1 VFFGRQLFTQFN
13 KEQNVELNKE
23 IYIHVGPPKTGTSAV
38 QKWLSSNQS
47 FLRNYGVFYP
57 SHSVDTN
64 GVSSGNVKSVYDIN
78 ENKQISLNKDRLTN
92 LINTFNA
99 SQYSIL
105 LLSSEFFFREMDVL
119 KLHIPNAKFI
129 AYVRNPMEIVESS
142 YNQSVKRHFKLEKI
156 NIGRSKRLP
165 YMDRLV
171 EFTATYRAKDIYLR
185 LYGDQYFKG
194 GNIVSDLL
202 SVIGIEV
209 TVKLPV
215 VNNSYQFEALEFKR
229 WFNQFHLEDYQ
240 VIVDRAL
247 QGFTEGSSHYSLIP
261 EEQYIQDSTY
271 YAGVLEN
278 YAKELKTLDLT
289 PLIDG
294 MKSAS
299 SKPYFTQELS
309 ENRFLLVC
317 QYLQKV
323 LQLDY
328 YLMTKEIMP
337 LTPVQNKHFHD
348 LFIRSYNKKFLYMH
362 LMLRGRNQLRNV
374 VKNSIKVLSLKF

>member
-1 VFFGRQLFTQFN
+1 M
-13 KEQNVELNKE
+13 
-23 IYIHVGPPKTGTSAV
+23 GPPKTGTSAV
-38 QKWLSSNQS
+38 QKWLSSNQTI
-47 FLRNYGVFYP
+47 LQKQGVLYP
-57 SHSVDTN
+57 SHTIDAN
-64 GVSSGNVKSVYDIN
+64 GVSSGNVNCIYDIDDK
-78 ENKQISLNKDRLTN
+78 KQLSLNKDRLMN
-92 LINTFNA
+92 LISNFNA
-99 SQYSIL
+99 SEYSIL

-129 AYVRNPMEIVESS
+129 AYIRNPIETKESG
-142 YNQSVKRHFKLEKI
+142 YNQSVKRHFQVKKLNVVRRKQ
-156 NIGRSKRLP
+156 LP
-165 YMDRLV
+165 FMVKLV
-171 EFTATYRAKDIYLR
+171 EFSEQFREKDLILR
-185 LYGDQYFKG
+185 LYGERYFYRN
-194 GNIVSDLL
+194 NIVSDLL
-202 SVIGIEV
+202 FILGIDLDV
-209 TVKLPV
+209 TLPV
-215 VNNSYQFEALEFKR
+215 VNSSYQFEALEFKR

-289 PLIDG
+289 PLIDD

-299 SKPYFTQELS
+299 SKQYFTQELS
-309 ENRFLLVC
+309 ENRFILVC

-328 YLMTKEIMP
+328 YLMTKAIMP

-348 LFIRSYNKKFLYMH
+348 LFIRSYNKKFRYMH
-362 LMLRGRNQLRNV
+362 LMLRGRNQLRNL

>member
-1 VFFGRQLFTQFN
+1 
-13 KEQNVELNKE
+13 
-23 IYIHVGPPKTGTSAV
+23 V

-47 FLRNYGVFYP
+47 FLKEHGVFYP
-57 SHSVDTN
+57 SHSVDAN
-64 GVSSGNVKSVYDIN
+64 GVSSGNVKSVYDHD
-78 ENKQISLNKDRLTN
+78 ENNQLSLNKDRLTN
-92 LINTFNA
+92 LISHFI
-99 SQYSIL
+99 SSKHSIL
-105 LLSSEFFFREMDVL
+105 LLSSEFFFCEMDVL
-119 KLHIPNAKFI
+119 KLHIPDAKFI
-129 AYVRNPMEIVESS
+129 AYARNPLEIRESS
-142 YNQSVKRHFKLEKI
+142 YNQSVKRHLQIEKM
-156 NIGRSKRLP
+156 NIGRIKSLP
-165 YMDRLV
+165 YMARLV
-171 EFTATYRAKDIYLR
+171 EFTETYGTKDLYLR

-209 TVKLPV
+209 NVKLAL

-229 WFNQFHLEDYQ
+229 WFNQFNLADYQ

-261 EEQYIQDSTY
+261 EEQYIEDSTY

-278 YAKELKTLDLT
+278 YGKELKTLDLA
-289 PLIDG
+289 PLVDD

-328 YLMTKEIMP
+328 YLMTKAIMP

-362 LMLRGRNQLRNV
+362 LMLTGHNQLRNV